1 MPKRSHT
8 SLKAFVLTLFLYSS
22 AILAAVWQLDALT
35 YSEKTPNVRELPINI
50 SMYQTPTPV
59 KPVKAIEP
67 PKPKPPEPIEET
79 VTEPEPVA
87 EIPKPTP
94 KPVTKPKPVKQPK
107 PEPKKVVKKEVK
119 KVVKKPVE
127 KPKKVVKKTPTKPV
141 KKVAKDTTPKVVEP
155 QPVEKTI
162 TEQPT
167 PPTYSASQVADAED
181 RYLSE
186 LSRTLAQLAQ
196 DSYPRR
202 AKRRHWEGEVVL
214 KFVLYRNGD
223 IKHLQ
228 IVDGDRRT
236 VLNDA
241 AVGIIKDRMG
251 MRFKPFYKEIE
262 RNQWHLTVPVNF
274 SLN

>member
-1 MPKRSHT
+1 MPKRTHT

-22 AILAAVWQLDALT
+22 AILAAVWQFDSLT
-35 YSEKTPNVRELPINI
+35 YSEKTPNVREVPINI

-59 KPVKAIEP
+59 KPVKAVEP
-67 PKPKPPEPIEET
+67 PKPNPAEPVEET
-79 VTEPEPVA
+79 VTEPEPIA
-87 EIPKPTP
+87 EIPKPEP
-94 KPVTKPKPVKQPK
+94 IAKPKPAKQPK
-107 PEPKKVVKKEVK
+107 PEPKKVVKKEVQ

-127 KPKKVVKKTPTKPV
+127 KPKQTAKKASTQPV
-141 KKVAKDTTPKVVEP
+141 KKVAKAATPKVVEP

-162 TEQPT
+162 TEQPA
-167 PPTYSASQVADAED
+167 PPTYSASQIADAED

-223 IKHLQ
+223 IKQLQ

-241 AVGIIKDRMG
+241 AVGIIKDKMG